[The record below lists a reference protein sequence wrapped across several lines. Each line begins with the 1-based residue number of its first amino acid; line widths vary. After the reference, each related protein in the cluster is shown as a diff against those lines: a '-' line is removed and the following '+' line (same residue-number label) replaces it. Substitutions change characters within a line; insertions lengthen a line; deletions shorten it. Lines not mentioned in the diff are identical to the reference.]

1 MNTINWGYSLLSTT
15 VIMENGIWTYAASLP
30 VKIDFSS
37 AENLGNLVF
46 LFGELIAL
54 ISSFFFCK
62 ENQIKKAKNILYIY
76 ANIMLNKTK

>member
-15 VIMENGIWTYAASLP
+15 EIMENGIWTYAASLP

-54 ISSFFFCK
+54 FSSFFLVKKIRSRKRKNFC
-62 ENQIKKAKNILYIY
+62 IF
-76 ANIMLNKTK
+76 MLIF

>member
-1 MNTINWGYSLLSTT
+1 
-15 VIMENGIWTYAASLP
+15 MENGIWTYAASLP

-54 ISSFFFCK
+54 FSSFFLVKKIRSRKRKIFCRF
-62 ENQIKKAKNILYIY
+62 IY
-76 ANIMLNKTK
+76 ANILTLCIDVE